1 MELVPEE
8 IEDYASTHSTPL
20 PELLEELVRVTHE
33 KFPDRAGMLTGQ
45 VEGLLLQTLAA
56 SLGARRI
63 LEVGTFTGFS
73 ALMMAAALP
82 HDGELVT
89 CDISKEHT
97 DIAREFWARSPHGKK
112 IDLRLGPAV
121 ETLKGLRGP
130 FDLAFLDADKENYV
144 NYYEAVLPLLAE
156 RGLIA
161 ADNVLWSGRVLSPE
175 HESDHAIV
183 AFNKRVQEDSR
194 VSNVLLTVRDGLMM
208 IRRA

>member
-8 IEDYASTHSTPL
+8 IEEYAAAHSTPL
-20 PELLEELVRVTHE
+20 PELLEELVRVTQE

-45 VEGLLLQTLAA
+45 VEGLFLQTLAA

-73 ALMMAAALP
+73 ALIMAAALP
-82 HDGELVT
+82 DDGQLVT

-97 DIAREFWARSPHGKK
+97 DIGRDFWARSPHGKK

-121 ETLKGLRGP
+121 DTLKQLEGP
-130 FDLAFLDADKENYV
+130 FDLVFLDADKENYL
-144 NYYEAVLPLLAE
+144 NYYEAALPLLSPH
-156 RGLIA
+156 GLIA
-161 ADNVLWSGRVLSPE
+161 ADNVLWSGRILSPQ

-183 AFNKRVQEDSR
+183 AFNKHVQEDSR
-194 VSNVLLTVRDGLMM
+194 VSNVLLTVRDGLML

>member
-1 MELVPEE
+1 MELVAEE
-8 IEDYASTHSTPL
+8 IEEYAAAHSTPL
-20 PELLEELVRVTHE
+20 PDLLDELVRVTHE

-45 VEGLLLQTLAA
+45 VEGLLLQALAA
-56 SLGARRI
+56 SLRAKRV

-82 HDGELVT
+82 DDGELVT

-121 ETLKGLRGP
+121 ETLKGLQGP
-130 FDLAFLDADKENYV
+130 FDLVFLDADKENYV
-144 NYYEAVLPLLAE
+144 NYYEAALPLLSE
-156 RGLIA
+156 HGVIA
-161 ADNVLWSGRVLSPE
+161 ADNVLWSGRVLDPR

-183 AFNKRVQEDSR
+183 AFNKHVQEDSR
-194 VSNVLLTVRDGLMM
+194 VSNVLLTVRDGLML